1 MPAREPIHFD
11 PDVDPRPWNANP
23 SLWRAFNLHG
33 DDARRFHAAV
43 VEDMYK
49 YVPGA
54 KGFEPEG
61 DPLLND
67 GGANGGL
74 QVEDPAVRAAR
85 RKGPANRTE
94 KLPPPPFPVSW
105 EDGALPP
112 VTLTYIF
119 ETPRLRGKMVPK
131 KAEEVG
137 IPSGEDL
144 GKLANGQS
152 VTISRPTAW
161 ADWTEKE
168 RKSWVS
174 ASRANN
180 SKAKKKG
187 KKQKLASSEGEKG
200 AEIPM
205 EMITVNPED
214 VLGASES
221 GSVSG
226 ICLAECFLG

>member
-1 MPAREPIHFD
+1 
-11 PDVDPRPWNANP
+11 
-23 SLWRAFNLHG
+23 
-33 DDARRFHAAV
+33 
-43 VEDMYK
+43 
-49 YVPGA
+49 
-54 KGFEPEG
+54 
-61 DPLLND
+61 
-67 GGANGGL
+67 
-74 QVEDPAVRAAR
+74 
-85 RKGPANRTE
+85 
-94 KLPPPPFPVSW
+94 
-105 EDGALPP
+105 
-112 VTLTYIF
+112 
-119 ETPRLRGKMVPK
+119 MVPK